1 MYHFKGPT
9 KDIDFIDFIYAAT
22 LFDDIKSEKI
32 RFQDEDKTQRKFEF
46 ELGSV
51 KIGSNKSN
59 KQLSEIENIT
69 KFYKSREEFINFY
82 NDYFKMAHKAA
93 YDSKHCKGLKIL
105 TPKQMLRTSK
115 SR

>member
-9 KDIDFIDFIYAAT
+9 KDIDFTDFIDAAT

>member
-9 KDIDFIDFIYAAT
+9 KDIDFIDFIDAAT
-22 LFDDIKSEKI
+22 LFDDIKSE
-32 RFQDEDKTQRKFEF
+32 
-46 ELGSV
+46 

-82 NDYFKMAHKAA
+82 NDYFKMTHKAA